1 MIVDCIAK
9 FLLTSEISLGGL
21 NGYMTEQ
28 ELNLLKLTAS
38 FMAKA
43 RTGSPE
49 IVRSN
54 AFKLALQRH

>member
-1 MIVDCIAK
+1 MIVNCIAK

-21 NGYMTEQ
+21 NASMTEQ
-28 ELNLLKLTAS
+28 KLNLLKLTGS

-54 AFKLALQRH
+54 AFQLAFPRH

>member
-1 MIVDCIAK
+1 
-9 FLLTSEISLGGL
+9 
-21 NGYMTEQ
+21 MTEQ
-28 ELNLLKLTAS
+28 KLNLLKLTGS

-54 AFKLALQRH
+54 AFQLAFPRH